1 LTSLWPWGS
10 LDNRFFFTFS
20 EPYFQENFPDFGND
34 TLRFFFK
41 YTNDNN
47 PFQAATTTPLT
58 VVGGLAVIGG
68 YFALFGVL
76 KMFLFMYNKKSFEKS
91 LQRRYSKLV
100 EKANQGQPVAPEVFN
115 KKMEADDVD
124 EDLIKETLSYEMM
137 MTLAIFY
144 NHMILKEREREQE
157 QLLAPAKTGSDLLHS
172 PKLESNRNSVRRNTR
187 GGIASAPGSYQDDD
201 FKTSKDYG
209 AGNLDQNY
217 DTEIERLSPIP
228 EGAERFGSQR
238 SHKSIQRDT
247 ILEEEIQK
255 VNE

>member
-100 EKANQGQPVAPEVFN
+100 EKANKGQPVAPEVFN
-115 KKMEADDVD
+115 KKMEPDDVD

-157 QLLAPAKTGSDLLHS
+157 QLLAPSMTPSDLLQ
-172 PKLESNRNSVRRNTR
+172 
-187 GGIASAPGSYQDDD
+187 SA
-201 FKTSKDYG
+201 K
-209 AGNLDQNY
+209 
-217 DTEIERLSPIP
+217 
-228 EGAERFGSQR
+228 
-238 SHKSIQRDT
+238 
-247 ILEEEIQK
+247 
-255 VNE
+255 

>member
-91 LQRRYSKLV
+91 LQKRYSKLV

-115 KKMEADDVD
+115 KKMEPDDVD

-157 QLLAPAKTGSDLLHS
+157 QLLAPSMTPSDPLHS

-228 EGAERFGSQR
+228 EGAERLGSQR
-238 SHKSIQRDT
+238 SHKSI
-247 ILEEEIQK
+247 
-255 VNE
+255 